1 MSVDSLVSTAR
12 VSTAPLSGWRRMF
25 VDWIVVSGATIV
37 TQVLGVL
44 SSIVLRMALSP
55 AQMGVWQALKLL
67 LANGNYANL
76 GISKG
81 AAREFTIA
89 LGRGDPGAAQHGLNL
104 AFTVNTISSGLF
116 GAALVAGGLWIGCC
130 SGGVWHNAWA
140 VGLIVIGVLAV
151 LQRYV
156 TFQVTLL
163 RSKQDF
169 ANTSQLSILE
179 AVLTVAAV
187 GPAAWF
193 GGLSGLYAGTLAVLV
208 ASLWFLHTHG
218 ALRLTWAWDRAEIRR
233 LVSIGSPI
241 MLAGVVSTLFR
252 TLDKLMILGYLP
264 DREFQLGCYSLAL
277 LVTGQLYGLGN
288 MLAIVIGPRLGEHYG
303 YWSDRRAVARL
314 TSRSS
319 ELQAAAAA
327 LPAALAIVAAG
338 PLLGAILPDYR
349 MGLAPMLWLIPGV
362 IALVL
367 ALLPGQYL
375 VAVDRQNWSL
385 AATLLA
391 TALAAAGNHLALVGG
406 YGLVGV
412 AIATSAS
419 YVIYFLVQAALVW
432 VELDLR
438 ERLRGPAMHLLA
450 VAPALILAL
459 ALEWLRPTP
468 AGQWMP
474 VVAKIAAVTA
484 AWGMSLAVGW
494 HSGGWRET
502 MRRNWHAPARSDG
515 VKID

>member
-1 MSVDSLVSTAR
+1 MSIDTAPMTALGT
-12 VSTAPLSGWRRMF
+12 SAAPLSGWRRMF
-25 VDWIVVSGATIV
+25 VDWIVVSGATLV
-37 TQVLGVL
+37 AQALGVL

-81 AAREFTIA
+81 AAREYTIA

-104 AFTVNTISSGLF
+104 AFTVNALTSGLF
-116 GAALVAGGLWIGCC
+116 GAALVAAGLWIGRLA
-130 SGGVWHNAWA
+130 GGLGRSPWT
-140 VGLIVIGVLAV
+140 VGLMVLGILAV

-163 RSKQDF
+163 RSKQEF
-169 ANTSQLSILE
+169 ANTAQLSILE
-179 AVLTVAAV
+179 AALTVALV
-187 GPAAWF
+187 GPAAWL
-193 GGLSGLYAGTLAVLV
+193 GGLLGLYAGTLAVFL

-218 ALRLTWAWDRAEIRR
+218 AVALAWAWDRTEIRR
-233 LVSIGSPI
+233 LVRIGSPI

-288 MLAIVIGPRLGEHYG
+288 MLSIVIGPRLGEHYG
-303 YWSDRRAVARL
+303 YWNNRCEVARL

-319 ELQAAAAA
+319 ELQAAATA

-338 PLLGAILPDYR
+338 PVLGAMLPDYR
-349 MGLAPMLWLIPGV
+349 VGLPPLLWLLPGV

-385 AATLLA
+385 AVTLIATGLG
-391 TALAAAGNHLALVGG
+391 AAGNHLALVGG

-412 AIATSAS
+412 AAAASAS
-419 YVIYFLVQAALVW
+419 YVVYFLLQAALVW
-432 VELDLR
+432 VELDTA
-438 ERLRGPAMHLLA
+438 ERLRGPLMHLLA
-450 VAPALILAL
+450 VVPAVGLAL
-459 ALEWLRPTP
+459 ALEGLRPTP
-468 AGQWMP
+468 AGQWP
-474 VVAKIAAVTA
+474 LVAGKIAAVTLTWA
-484 AWGMSLAVGW
+484 LSVGVGW
-494 HSGGWRET
+494 HWGGWRET
-502 MRRNWHAPARSDG
+502 LQRKHTP
-515 VKID
+515 VKPGR

>member
-1 MSVDSLVSTAR
+1 MSIDTTSTTLRPAA
-12 VSTAPLSGWRRMF
+12 APLSGWRRMF
-25 VDWIVVSGATIV
+25 VDWLVVSGATIV
-37 TQVLGVL
+37 TQALGVL
-44 SSIVLRMALSP
+44 SSLVLRVALSP

-67 LANGNYANL
+67 LTNGNYANL

-89 LGRGDPGAAQHGLNL
+89 LGRGEPGAAQHGLNL
-104 AFTVNTISSGLF
+104 AFTVNTLSSGLF
-116 GAALVAGGLWIGCC
+116 GAALIGAGLWIGWLAGGLWH
-130 SGGVWHNAWA
+130 SVWA
-140 VGLIVIGVLAV
+140 VGLVVIGVLAV

-163 RSKQDF
+163 RSKQEF
-169 ANTSQLSILE
+169 ASTSQLSILE
-179 AVLTVAAV
+179 AALTVALV
-187 GPAAWF
+187 GPAAWLV
-193 GGLSGLYAGTLAVLV
+193 GLPGLYAGTLAVLG

-218 ALRLTWAWDRAEIRR
+218 ALPLTWAWDRAEIRR
-233 LVSIGSPI
+233 LVRIGSPI

-288 MLAIVIGPRLGEHYG
+288 MLSIVIGPRLGEHYG

-319 ELQAAAAA
+319 ELQAAATA
-327 LPAALAIVAAG
+327 LPAALAIVGAA
-338 PLLGAILPDYR
+338 PLLGTMLPDYQA
-349 MGLAPMLWLIPGV
+349 GLPPRLWLIPGV

-385 AATLLA
+385 AATLIA
-391 TALAAAGNHLALVGG
+391 TGLAAAGNHLALVGG
-406 YGLVGV
+406 FGLVGV
-412 AIATSAS
+412 AVATSAS
-419 YVIYFLVQAALVW
+419 YVAYFLLQAILVW
-432 VELDLR
+432 LELDAA
-438 ERLRGPAMHLLA
+438 ERLRGPLMHLLA
-450 VAPALILAL
+450 VAPAMGLAL

-468 AGQWMP
+468 AGHWAL
-474 VVAKIAAVTA
+474 VAGKMAAVTMI
-484 AWGMSLAVGW
+484 WMLSVGVGW
-494 HSGGWRET
+494 HWGGWRET
-502 MRRNWHAPARSDG
+502 IQRKHMPG
-515 VKID
+515 KPLP